1 MDKILEYLLINLFKE
16 NDVIID
22 NEEEDSYMMNLLL
35 SHISKNILDINLDDF
50 SSLDIREAI
59 SFVVKKEGYKIVTI
73 GDFLFYYKDCEKLG
87 KYLEEHFKY
96 L

>member
-1 MDKILEYLLINLFKE
+1 MNKLLEDLLIKLFRE

-22 NEEEDSYMMNLLL
+22 NEEEDSYMMNLL
-35 SHISKNILDINLDDF
+35 SSYISKNIFDINLEEL
-50 SSLDIREAI
+50 SSLDIRETV
-59 SFVVKKEGYKIVTI
+59 SFVVKKGGYKIVAI
-73 GDFLFYYKDCEKLG
+73 GDFLFYYKDYEKLG

>member
-1 MDKILEYLLINLFKE
+1 MNKILEDLLIKLFKE

-22 NEEEDSYMMNLLL
+22 NEEEDSYMMNLL
-35 SHISKNILDINLDDF
+35 SSYISKNILDINLDDF
-50 SSLDIREAI
+50 SSLDIRETV
-59 SFVVKKEGYKIVTI
+59 SFVVKKEGYKIVVI
-73 GDFLFYYKDCEKLG
+73 DNYLFYYKDYEKLG